1 MPEGKLLFLFLVHH
15 KEAGD
20 DGLMKPDGQSCCA
33 ETQPWRRRRLE
44 QHRLPLKRGNLPF
57 SDTPRTGKLWEFHFR
72 SHGFAQLL
80 VWWGRSH
87 FWILQVPVN
96 GVPCCSWDHLISI
109 LSVTNVGSWNAG
121 FLESE
126 GQKCL
131 GCSWFWV
138 WVGFFLS
145 CKLVQ
150 LHWLQWKQTYFY
162 CWDTCGFSLES
173 LICME

>member
-15 KEAGD
+15 KEAED

-96 GVPCCSWDHLISI
+96 GVPCRSWDHLISC
-109 LSVTNVGSWNAG
+109 LLLMWAAEMQVSWSQRVKNVWGAPG
-121 FLESE
+121 FEFGL
-126 GQKCL
+126 
-131 GCSWFWV
+131 V
-138 WVGFFLS
+138 FFFPVNWYNCIDS
-145 CKLVQ
+145 SGNKPTFIVETLVAFP
-150 LHWLQWKQTYFY
+150 WKA
-162 CWDTCGFSLES
+162 
-173 LICME
+173 